1 MKNRIYRIDA
11 LFKVIQNNNINN
23 SSLYYKKYY
32 KDYLYIYRNYNK
44 SLLKSTEIKNYIINI
59 SFRFLKIYGD
69 RKDITN
75 EIYYIMNS
83 FSNNKII
90 FFYSSINNNII
101 DYLTYITIYKYLQ
114 KNSVRKII
122 SVNINDK
129 KMFKIILNYIFSNDI
144 LFSLGN
150 LIFHSKFTNIINKYN
165 KNKVIFYITI

>member
-1 MKNRIYRIDA
+1 
-11 LFKVIQNNNINN
+11 
-23 SSLYYKKYY
+23 
-32 KDYLYIYRNYNK
+32 
-44 SLLKSTEIKNYIINI
+44 
-59 SFRFLKIYGD
+59 
-69 RKDITN
+69 
-75 EIYYIMNS
+75 MNS

-165 KNKVIFYITI
+165 KNKVILLFS